1 MRVLRFEMEANELV
15 KKVLNSFKDGGVNP
29 RLLRSG
35 EKVLSGIA
43 FGQMD

>member
-1 MRVLRFEMEANELV
+1 MATANPTV
-15 KKVLNSFKDGGVNP
+15 KAVLNHLLQNGGVNP

-35 EKVLSGIA
+35 EKVLSGIG

>member
-1 MRVLRFEMEANELV
+1 MAEANEFV
-15 KKVLNSFKDGGVNP
+15 KKVLNSFKDGGVFP
-29 RLLRSG
+29 LLLMSG

>member
-1 MRVLRFEMEANELV
+1 MATANPTV
-15 KKVLNSFKDGGVNP
+15 KAVLNHLLQNGGGINR